1 MKQIAP
7 AALYLCLLLT
17 GCSSSGGDNSAP
29 APSGPANVIPV
40 SVGGSN
46 VCNNVNELCASVT
59 ICQPGTSTCQTIS
72 DVLVDIGSVGLRV
85 FGSLLSVALQ
95 QEVDA
100 QGHPFGT
107 CALFADGGATW
118 GSVQVADVVLGG
130 GPPVRVPIQVILPT
144 FAGQSVANNPCG
156 TPVDSDPS
164 VTSFNGIL
172 GIGVFKQDCGP
183 VCEANANNMLYFS
196 CNGSTCTG
204 TTMPVLSQLQNPV
217 WMLSSGNNGVVLA
230 MPNVPASGA
239 PSVIGSLTLGIG
251 TAANNAPPAGI
262 TVLPTDANGL
272 LSTNYKG
279 NILQTIID
287 SGSNGLFFP
296 DASIPACAAPLDSF
310 FCPPNTLNLM
320 ATLMGF
326 NGVPQIAVPFQVA
339 NTANL
344 VQMNNAAFN
353 NLAGSSGPPGGPFSM
368 FFDWGL
374 PFFLGRTVFVG
385 IEGQQSVLGT
395 GPYFAF

>member
-272 LSTNYKG
+272 LSTNYRG